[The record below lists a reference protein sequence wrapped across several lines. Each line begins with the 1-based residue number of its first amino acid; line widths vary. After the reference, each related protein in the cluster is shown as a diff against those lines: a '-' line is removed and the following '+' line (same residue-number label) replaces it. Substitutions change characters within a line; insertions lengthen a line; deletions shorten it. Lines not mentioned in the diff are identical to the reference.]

1 MGELSGCKKCDKVF
15 EQSSGGFVGTPGGE
29 VWTESLWTYTSFQK
43 HKERDKKGDANSV

>member
-1 MGELSGCKKCDKVF
+1 
-15 EQSSGGFVGTPGGE
+15 